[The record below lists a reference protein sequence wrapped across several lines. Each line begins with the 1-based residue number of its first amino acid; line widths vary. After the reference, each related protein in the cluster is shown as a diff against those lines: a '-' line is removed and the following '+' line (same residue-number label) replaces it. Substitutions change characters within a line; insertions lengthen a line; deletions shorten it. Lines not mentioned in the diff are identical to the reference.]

1 MASEYDVESAN
12 ASYTT
17 ARTEWRQECL
27 DAGFDHHSNVNE
39 KATSHFLRKH
49 PALDVS
55 ITSVAL
61 GESTSTNPVVVALSP
76 PDAPRPNMA
85 VRAKVV
91 DHVTKSLTVAQ
102 RTDLG
107 RPIDSAELGAAL
119 QSMKPN
125 TAPGPDGWPVAFFLT
140 APSTFAAILP
150 EFSIISGPNS
160 DAFSPSSA

>member
-1 MASEYDVESAN
+1 
-12 ASYTT
+12 
-17 ARTEWRQECL
+17 
-27 DAGFDHHSNVNE
+27 
-39 KATSHFLRKH
+39 
-49 PALDVS
+49 
-55 ITSVAL
+55 
-61 GESTSTNPVVVALSP
+61 
-76 PDAPRPNMA
+76 MA

-150 EFSIISGPNS
+150 DRLSTVAPTIIHPTQA
-160 DAFSPSSA
+160 AFVRGCSMRDNIHLLTAQQHKATRDNVEWHAIFLDFAKAYDCVD